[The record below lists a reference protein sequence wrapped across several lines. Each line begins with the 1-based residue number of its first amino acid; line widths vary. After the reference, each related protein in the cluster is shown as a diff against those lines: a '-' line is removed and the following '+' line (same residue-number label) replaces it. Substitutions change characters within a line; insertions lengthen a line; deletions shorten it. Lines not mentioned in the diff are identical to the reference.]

1 MSSQNRSR
9 TFFCFSLAITRVIA
23 REKQR
28 EQLGSG
34 AIADGETRAKN
45 ATGNGPLEWKRW
57 TFFVTLRMD
66 L

>member
-1 MSSQNRSR
+1 M
-9 TFFCFSLAITRVIA
+9 RVIA

-45 ATGNGPLEWKRW
+45 ASGNGPLHCDGGS
-57 TFFVTLRMD
+57 VV
-66 L
+66 